1 MGKNDA
7 RVVLVVMVVFAK
19 NGGSRQGDKEGDE
32 GRERELDETMYLN
45 RDKDD

>member
-32 GRERELDETMYLN
+32 GRERERVRERRGRRL
-45 RDKDD
+45 